1 MKIGV
6 TQIILGQ
13 MTLDETLNLCQEA
26 GYDAVELVF
35 SPDKDLKVDL
45 SDEELSAVN
54 ERCAQAGVAV
64 TSVITQYAERGN
76 LLSRDAQQRELGRRC
91 VVRSLQIAGVL
102 GAGATLLHPGQLTHE
117 GTYDE
122 VWDDLRDILR
132 SLATQAQDHGVA
144 IGLENVWNKFI
155 LSPREA
161 AQFVDEVGSEW
172 VGIYLDTA
180 NMMAYGHPEQW
191 IRALGSRIKR
201 VHVKDFD
208 RAKHAFVELMDGDT
222 EWPLV
227 MGELRAAGYGVSLIH
242 EVSGDRATQIR
253 MGERMRSIIAL

>member
-13 MTLDETLNLCQEA
+13 MSLEDTLDLCQEA

-35 SPDKDLKVDL
+35 SHDKDLDVDMND
-45 SDEELSAVN
+45 DELESVHS
-54 ERCAQAGVAV
+54 RCAQAGVAV
-64 TSVITQYAERGN
+64 TSVIAQLAESGN
-76 LLSRDAQQRELGRRC
+76 LLSRDPQQRDLGRRRL
-91 VVRSLQIAGVL
+91 VRSLQIAGRL
-102 GAGATLLHPGQLTHE
+102 RAGATLLHPGQLTPE

-122 VWDDLRDILR
+122 VWVDLRDVLR
-132 SLATQAQDHGVA
+132 SLTVDANEAGVV
-144 IGLENVWNKFI
+144 IGLENVWNKFL

-161 AQFVDEVGSEW
+161 VQFVDDVGSDR

-180 NMMAYGHPEQW
+180 NMMAYGFAEHW

-208 RAKHAFVELMDGDT
+208 RARHAFVDLLDGDT
-222 EWPLV
+222 DWAVV
-227 MGELRAAGYGVSLIH
+227 MAELRAIGYDVSLIH
-242 EVSGDRATQIR
+242 EVSGDRAAHIR
-253 MGERMRSIIAL
+253 MGERLRQITAL